1 MKENVLDVL
10 MYLFDNYMDEDDD
23 IRPDRESLAS
33 ELRSAG
39 FSLQEI
45 DKALS
50 WLEGLSS
57 LQESNSLIPSINKQ
71 SIRIFSEQ
79 EKEKLD
85 TDCQGFILFLDNL
98 GAFELHIREIIIDRV
113 MALETDDIDLEQ
125 LKWVILLVLFN
136 QPGQEAAFAWIE
148 DVVFE
153 EFSSSLH

>member
-10 MYLFDNYMDEDDD
+10 MYLFDNYMDEDDEVK
-23 IRPDRESLAS
+23 PDRESLAS

-57 LQESNSLIPSINKQ
+57 LQQSDSLIPSINKQ
-71 SIRIFSEQ
+71 SIRVFSEQ

-98 GAFELHIREIIIDRV
+98 GAFELNIREMIIDRV

-153 EFSSSLH
+153 EFSSSVH